1 MRLNF
6 QNIHFFTEE
15 ASKLPYFVHRNKF
28 HNMPV
33 YLLKKGPLER
43 TKILKVD
50 GDIQVTLKPMLSF
63 EKIALSPFT

>member
-1 MRLNF
+1 
-6 QNIHFFTEE
+6 
-15 ASKLPYFVHRNKF
+15 
-28 HNMPV
+28 MPV

-63 EKIALSPFT
+63 EKIALSPFTVLETKKGGCLHMLSIY

>member
-1 MRLNF
+1 
-6 QNIHFFTEE
+6 
-15 ASKLPYFVHRNKF
+15 
-28 HNMPV
+28 MPV

-63 EKIALSPFT
+63 EKTALSPFT